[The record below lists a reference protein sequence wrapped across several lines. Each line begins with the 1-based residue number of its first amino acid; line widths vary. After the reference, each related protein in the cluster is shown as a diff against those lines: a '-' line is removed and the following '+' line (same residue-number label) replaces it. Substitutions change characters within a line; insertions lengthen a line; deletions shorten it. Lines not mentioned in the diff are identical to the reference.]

1 MGRLE
6 ELSNRNEELQNQ
18 LDEAEDEME
27 QLTVKLKTLET
38 ENLKKTMQMKEHEV
52 SFFKKHWMNRGCFYF
67 RIFQRK
73 RNSLHSER
81 IC

>member
-27 QLTVKLKTLET
+27 QLTAKLKTLET

-52 SFFKKHWMNRGCFYF
+52 SF
-67 RIFQRK
+67 
-73 RNSLHSER
+73 
-81 IC
+81 